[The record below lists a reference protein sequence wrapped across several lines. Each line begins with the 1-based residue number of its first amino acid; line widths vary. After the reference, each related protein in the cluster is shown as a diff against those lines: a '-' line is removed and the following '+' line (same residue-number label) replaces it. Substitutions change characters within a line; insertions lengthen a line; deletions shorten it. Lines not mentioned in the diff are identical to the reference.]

1 MALTNDDI
9 RLAPERLHQAEKT
22 RKQIRQI
29 SLEYP
34 GITIADAY
42 AIQKAW
48 IEIKVAEG
56 RVVKGHKIGLTSKA
70 MQSALGIDE
79 PDSGVLLDDMF
90 FADGGLVPSD
100 RFIGTRVEAELA
112 FIMKQRL
119 AGPDCT
125 MFDVLNATDF
135 VVPALEILDTRI
147 ERVDPVMKS
156 TRKIFDTIA
165 DNAANAGIVLG
176 GRPLRPL
183 DADLRWIGAL
193 CYRNGELEE
202 TGLAAGV
209 LNHPA
214 TSVAWLAN
222 KIAPNGLALEAGQVV
237 LAGSFIRPI
246 ETRKGDTIQADYG
259 PYGSMSC
266 YFALCAQQ
274 NRVSKKNMPHFT
286 IEYSANLDARVDM
299 GKVVEVVRKAA
310 IETSIFP
317 LGGIRVRAVRCEH
330 YAIADG
336 NPNLAFL
343 DMVLR
348 LGEGRGLAT
357 RKKAG
362 EHIFRALSDLL
373 DPVFAQGQF
382 ALSFDMQINDKETS
396 WKRNNIHEVLK
407 AEIPKAESAHG

>member
-1 MALTNDDI
+1 VPASLFAERALSMALSSTDI
-9 RLAPERLHQAEKT
+9 KSAAERLHHAEKSRT
-22 RKQIRQI
+22 QIRQL
-29 SLEYP
+29 SQEFP

-48 IEIKVAEG
+48 IDIKLAES

-70 MQSALGIDE
+70 MQSALNIDE

-90 FADGGLVPSD
+90 FADGGFVPTD
-100 RFIGTRVEAELA
+100 RFIATRVEAELA
-112 FIMKQRL
+112 FIMSKRL

-125 MFDVLNATDF
+125 LFDVLNATEF

-147 ERVDPVMKS
+147 QRVDPETKA

-193 CYRNGELEE
+193 CYRNGQLEE

-214 TSVAWLAN
+214 TAVAWLAN
-222 KIAPNGLALEAGQVV
+222 KIAPLGLALEPGQVV

-259 PYGSMSC
+259 AYGTVSC
-266 YFALCAQQ
+266 YFA
-274 NRVSKKNMPHFT
+274 
-286 IEYSANLDARVDM
+286 
-299 GKVVEVVRKAA
+299 
-310 IETSIFP
+310 
-317 LGGIRVRAVRCEH
+317 
-330 YAIADG
+330 
-336 NPNLAFL
+336 
-343 DMVLR
+343 
-348 LGEGRGLAT
+348 
-357 RKKAG
+357 
-362 EHIFRALSDLL
+362 
-373 DPVFAQGQF
+373 
-382 ALSFDMQINDKETS
+382 
-396 WKRNNIHEVLK
+396 
-407 AEIPKAESAHG
+407 

>member
-1 MALTNDDI
+1 MALTRDDI
-9 RLAPERLHQAEKT
+9 RRAAGRLDQAEKT
-22 RKQIRQI
+22 RQQIRQL

-34 GITIADAY
+34 GIALEEAY

-56 RVVKGHKIGLTSKA
+56 RVIKGHKIGLTSKA

-112 FIMKQRL
+112 FVMKQRL

-125 MFDVLNATDF
+125 MLDVLNATDF

-147 ERVDPVMKS
+147 ERVDALTKS
-156 TRKIFDTIA
+156 TRKIFDTVA

-176 GRPLRPL
+176 GCPLRPL

-193 CYRNGELEE
+193 CYRNGQLEE

-222 KIAPNGLALEAGQVV
+222 KIAAHGLALEPGQVV

-259 PYGSMSC
+259 PYGTVSC
-266 YFALCAQQ
+266 YFA
-274 NRVSKKNMPHFT
+274 
-286 IEYSANLDARVDM
+286 
-299 GKVVEVVRKAA
+299 
-310 IETSIFP
+310 
-317 LGGIRVRAVRCEH
+317 
-330 YAIADG
+330 
-336 NPNLAFL
+336 
-343 DMVLR
+343 
-348 LGEGRGLAT
+348 
-357 RKKAG
+357 
-362 EHIFRALSDLL
+362 
-373 DPVFAQGQF
+373 
-382 ALSFDMQINDKETS
+382 
-396 WKRNNIHEVLK
+396 
-407 AEIPKAESAHG
+407 

>member
-1 MALTNDDI
+1 MALTEDDI
-9 RLAPERLHQAEKT
+9 RVAAERLHRAEKT
-22 RKQIRQI
+22 RQQIRQL
-29 SLEYP
+29 SQEFP

-48 IEIKVAEG
+48 IAIKLGEG
-56 RVVKGHKIGLTSKA
+56 RVVRGHKIGLTSKA

-112 FIMKQRL
+112 FIMKARL
-119 AGPDCT
+119 SGPGCA

-147 ERVDPVMKS
+147 ERVDSVTKS
-156 TRKIFDTIA
+156 TRKIFHTIA

-176 GRPLRPL
+176 GRPL

-193 CYRNGELEE
+193 CYRNGQLEE

-222 KIAPNGLALEAGQVV
+222 KIAPLGLALEAGQVV

-259 PYGSMSC
+259 RYGSVSC
-266 YFALCAQQ
+266 YFA
-274 NRVSKKNMPHFT
+274 
-286 IEYSANLDARVDM
+286 
-299 GKVVEVVRKAA
+299 
-310 IETSIFP
+310 
-317 LGGIRVRAVRCEH
+317 
-330 YAIADG
+330 
-336 NPNLAFL
+336 
-343 DMVLR
+343 
-348 LGEGRGLAT
+348 
-357 RKKAG
+357 
-362 EHIFRALSDLL
+362 
-373 DPVFAQGQF
+373 
-382 ALSFDMQINDKETS
+382 
-396 WKRNNIHEVLK
+396 
-407 AEIPKAESAHG
+407 

>member
-1 MALTNDDI
+1 MALSSDDI
-9 RLAPERLHQAEKT
+9 RLAAQQLHQAEKT
-22 RKQIRQI
+22 RQQIRQL
-29 SLEYP
+29 SLQHP

-48 IEIKVAEG
+48 IEIKLAEG
-56 RVVKGHKIGLTSKA
+56 RTVRGHKIGLTSKA

-90 FADGGLVPSD
+90 FADGGLVPSN

-119 AGPDCT
+119 AGPGCT
-125 MFDVLNATDF
+125 LFDVLNATDF
-135 VVPALEILDTRI
+135 VAPALEILDTRI
-147 ERVDPVMKS
+147 ERVDRETGS

-183 DADLRWIGAL
+183 EADLRWIGAP
-193 CYRNGELEE
+193 CYRNGQLEE

-214 TSVAWLAN
+214 TAVAWLAN

-259 PYGSMSC
+259 AYGTVSC
-266 YFALCAQQ
+266 YFA
-274 NRVSKKNMPHFT
+274 
-286 IEYSANLDARVDM
+286 
-299 GKVVEVVRKAA
+299 
-310 IETSIFP
+310 
-317 LGGIRVRAVRCEH
+317 
-330 YAIADG
+330 
-336 NPNLAFL
+336 
-343 DMVLR
+343 
-348 LGEGRGLAT
+348 
-357 RKKAG
+357 
-362 EHIFRALSDLL
+362 
-373 DPVFAQGQF
+373 
-382 ALSFDMQINDKETS
+382 
-396 WKRNNIHEVLK
+396 
-407 AEIPKAESAHG
+407 